1 MTKGI
6 DVVKRRVV
14 LGLVVLILASVSAH
28 AANDIVKEKFESEG
42 KQRTYYLF
50 VPSSVAQT
58 KPVPL
63 VVLLHGSGR
72 NGLTLVE
79 RWKDLAESQGFIIV
93 GPDSSNGESWRMP
106 QDGPEFI
113 YELVEMLIK
122 KYPIAPDRLYLFG
135 HSAGAVFS
143 LDLGMLESEYFAAVA
158 VHAGAWRTDQDYQ
171 FIEGATRKT
180 PIRITVGDRDSFF
193 PLDSVRRTEKALKTR
208 GFEVVVSVI
217 TNHTH
222 NYYEIAS
229 DVNRDSWQFLKEH
242 TLGQERRHVPRSY
255 KSGPNDLNSLLKNIN
270 DVRTRAN
277 DLLQRFY
284 AEERQLQQTDFV
296 KDNAAVITIA
306 RTEVQ
311 ILTDA
316 ASALREA
323 AAIADK
329 TRELKIANSI
339 QKYFSMVGQA
349 ANLRADAVE
358 LLRTRAELLLSP
370 GDLPAIVKKRSELGS
385 KADALAFSAE
395 QLEQQAERLVR

>member
-1 MTKGI
+1 MITS
-6 DVVKRRVV
+6 
-14 LGLVVLILASVSAH
+14 LLLLILASVSAR
-28 AANDIVKEKFESEG
+28 AGNDIRREKFESEG

-50 VPSSVAQT
+50 VPSSVDQK

-122 KYPIAPDRLYLFG
+122 KYPIASDRLYLFG
-135 HSAGAVFS
+135 HSAGAVVS

-180 PIRITVGDRDSFF
+180 PVRITVGDRDSFF
-193 PLDSVRRTEKALKTR
+193 PLESVRRTEKALKTR
-208 GFEVVVSVI
+208 GFEVVVSII

-255 KSGPNDLNSLLKNIN
+255 KSGPSSDLNSVLKNIN

-284 AEERQLQQTDFV
+284 AEERRLQQTDFI
-296 KDNAAVITIA
+296 KDNATVLAIA
-306 RTEVQ
+306 QTQVQ
-311 ILTDA
+311 ILTDTGN
-316 ASALREA
+316 ALREA

-329 TRELKIANSI
+329 TRELKIANSV

-349 ANLRADAVE
+349 ASLRADAVE
-358 LLRTRAELLLSP
+358 LLRNRAELLLSP
-370 GDLPAIVKKRSELGS
+370 GDLSTIVKKRSELGT

-395 QLEQQAERLVR
+395 QLEQQAEKLVR